1 MRRTLG
7 LVIFFGGL
15 AGCGSSPADISSP
28 EAGDP
33 GSPPSLGDITFL
45 VTQKV
50 SVGFQAFL
58 ECANGGAG
66 ELVDFSGTL
75 KDMIEVTLKGNQTF
89 FTFHDEPVGI
99 FGVGTITGD
108 EYRATEVTRETTRV
122 GVVGLTDSFVN
133 HFTILGQG
141 PENNLLIGEDVH
153 VTIKGNRNLTAVHDH
168 FRATCSEPR

>member
-15 AGCGSSPADISSP
+15 AGCGSSPADNSSP
-28 EAGDP
+28 EPGGP
-33 GSPPSLGDITFL
+33 GSPPSSGTITFL

-50 SVGFQAFL
+50 SVEFQTFL

-75 KDMIEVTLKGNQTF
+75 NDVIHVTLKGNQTF
-89 FTFHDEPVGI
+89 VTFHDEPQGI

-108 EYRATEVTRETTRV
+108 EYRATKVTRETTRV

-141 PENNLLIGEDVH
+141 PENNLQIGEDVH
-153 VTIKGNRNLTAVHDH
+153 VTVKGNRKLTAAHDH
-168 FRATCSEPR
+168 FTATCI

>member
-15 AGCGSSPADISSP
+15 AGCGSSPADNSSP
-28 EAGDP
+28 EPGDP
-33 GSPPSLGDITFL
+33 GSSPGSRVITFL

-50 SVGFQAFL
+50 LVEFQTFL

-75 KDMIEVTLKGNQTF
+75 NDMIQVTLKGNQTF
-89 FTFHDEPVGI
+89 VTFHDEPEGI
-99 FGVGTITGD
+99 FGVGMTTGD

-122 GVVGLTDSFVN
+122 GIVGLTDSFVN
-133 HFTILGQG
+133 HFTILGRVPG
-141 PENNLLIGEDVH
+141 NNLLIGEDVH
-153 VTIKGNRNLTAVHDH
+153 VTINGNRKLTAVHDH
-168 FRATCSEPR
+168 FMATCI